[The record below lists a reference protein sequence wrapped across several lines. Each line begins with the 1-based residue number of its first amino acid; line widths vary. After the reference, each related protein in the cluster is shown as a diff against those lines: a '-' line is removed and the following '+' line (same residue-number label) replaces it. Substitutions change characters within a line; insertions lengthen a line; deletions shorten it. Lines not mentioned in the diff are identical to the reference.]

1 MEGEDVGVLAGGD
14 LKFDAVQ
21 LPGEVL
27 VLADE
32 LLLLVVC
39 LLEVGVVG
47 GRGGGEEV
55 LDFGAELLYLCLEDG
70 DLPLHV
76 LALAA
81 LVAVYGQHLVVFLFA
96 AYPYYYISASSIV
109 SMC

>member
-47 GRGGGEEV
+47 GLISLSR
-55 LDFGAELLYLCLEDG
+55 LLQEQLAIQVEFLAVGYFLVYYLADV
-70 DLPLHV
+70 HV
-76 LALAA
+76 L
-81 LVAVYGQHLVVFLFA
+81 
-96 AYPYYYISASSIV
+96 
-109 SMC
+109 